1 MNHGRPR
8 RRVALASVAVS
19 AMALAV
25 TAGMAS
31 AKPNDNVVITVA
43 SQAGGTNVGFEAVA
57 SNFMKANPNVTVKN
71 IFLPIATYAQTI
83 DTEFQAGNAPDIVYG
98 SAGSG
103 NANSLLPR
111 ARAGQLVDLSKR
123 VWATRVPKELKPYAY
138 LGKKLYML
146 PLNLV
151 AVGAVYNADLMKANG
166 WKPPT
171 TFKQLLSLCAAAK
184 AKGLAAWSIGGQFP
198 NISGAVLASSIVY
211 SADPKWT
218 AKRYANKVTFAGTP
232 TWHKTLQRWVDM
244 KNAGCFPQGVEGM
257 GIPQALSLM
266 ASGRALW
273 YVAPAG
279 VENSIKGI
287 NPNFHGGFFTI
298 PSGDTAAQ
306 TRATVGWTDS
316 LGVNA
321 KSPNLQWA
329 LKYIDF
335 LARQGQSRLIPKAND
350 AVSFTDFNQGKVPDI
365 LKPITAQL
373 KDPKR
378 HTDLANTLWPNGD
391 IYTALGQGMTG
402 LLTGQKT
409 IDQVLQD
416 MDAAWNKNP

>member
-1 MNHGRPR
+1 VIHRTARTRVGIAVALVSV
-8 RRVALASVAVS
+8 VALAVA
-19 AMALAV
+19 
-25 TAGMAS
+25 AGVAT
-31 AKPNDNVVITVA
+31 AKPQDNIVIRVA
-43 SQAGGTNVGFEAVA
+43 SQAGGTQPGFDAVA
-57 SNFMKANPNVTVKN
+57 ANFMKANPNVTIKN
-71 IFLPIATYAQTI
+71 EYVPIATFAQTI
-83 DTEFQAGNAPDIVYG
+83 DTQFQAGNAPDIVYG

-111 ARAGQLVDLSKR
+111 AHAGQLADLSKR
-123 VWATRVPKELKPYAY
+123 VWAKRVPKDLKPYAY
-138 LGKKLYML
+138 IGKKLYML

-151 AVGAVYNADLMKANG
+151 AVGAVYNADLMKQNG

-171 TFKQLLSLCAAAK
+171 TWSQLLKLCSAAK

-198 NISGAVLASSIVY
+198 NISGAVLSSSIVY
-211 SADPKWT
+211 AADRTWT
-218 AKRYANKVTFAGTP
+218 TKRYARKTSFAGSP
-232 TWHKTLQRWVDM
+232 TWRRTLQRWVDL
-244 KNAGCFPQGVEGM
+244 KNNGCFPEGVEGM

-279 VENSIKGI
+279 VENSIKAI
-287 NPNFHGGFFTI
+287 NSNFHAGFFTI
-298 PSGDTAAQ
+298 PSGTSAAQ

-321 KSPNLQWA
+321 KSPNLQMA

-335 LARQGQSRLIPKAND
+335 LAREGQSRLIPKAND
-350 AVSFTDFNQGKVPDI
+350 AVSFTDFNKGIVPSI

-373 KDPKR
+373 KSPKR
-378 HTDLANTLWPNGD
+378 HVDLANTLWPNGD
-391 IYTALGQGMTG
+391 VYTALGQGMTG

-416 MDAAWNKNP
+416 MDAAWNKG